1 MSKIQ
6 SVTSYQN
13 KPNLRQ
19 KQTNFAQN
27 TNFGGANAVNR
38 AQEIMIDRALTDYLG
53 LGGKFIDWMSSTT
66 GEVQNILVMNLG
78 TAFVA
83 PLFIANNPISKDDKN
98 TKAYAAWR
106 QPISAVIALAFGLGI
121 NIPVAKYLDSKVTQG
136 ELEKFDL
143 SAQPPSEYIKV
154 RYNGIKRHFNHL
166 KGADK
171 EYFDMVKDG
180 ETTSVKAFVDK
191 FPTYNEFKE
200 AVHGVTLKKAAIKLL
215 NKDNPKGLYNQTLKD
230 FLIEN
235 LKFEEDYVD
244 KSILNPDLTEKLL
257 SKIKAMDF
265 LREVGYKDEEV
276 DEKSLRTFLNDNYHR
291 DKVDL
296 DSKIRKIITRSGESL
311 IPEEM
316 KNAEKITLERLFK
329 NLKID
334 YDFYKHEF
342 LNKKMHDFLLWL
354 DDQMKIKSGKIN
366 KNLADAIEKS
376 FKNRLEE
383 FAMQIAKNAANKASI
398 NYGAFKK
405 ILGIVLSLMILPFS
419 CGLLNWAYPKIM
431 KKCFPNL
438 CKKPED
444 KADNKGGK

>member
-6 SVTSYQN
+6 SITNYQN

-19 KQTNFAQN
+19 KQTNFAKN
-27 TNFGGANAVNR
+27 TNFCGINAVNK

-53 LGGKFIDWMSSTT
+53 LRGKFIDWMSSTT
-66 GEVQNILVMNLG
+66 GEVQNILVINLG

-83 PLFIANNPISKDDKN
+83 PLFIANNPISKEDKD

-106 QPISAVIALAFGLGI
+106 QPISAVIALAFSLGI

-143 SAQPPSEYIKV
+143 SAQPPPEYIKV
-154 RYNGIKRHFNHL
+154 RYNGIKRNFNHL

-171 EYFDMVKDG
+171 EYFDMVKD
-180 ETTSVKAFVDK
+180 EEITSAKTFVDK

-200 AVHGVTLKKAAIKLL
+200 AVHEVTLKKAAIKLL

-235 LKFEEDYVD
+235 LKFEEDYVN
-244 KSILNPDLTEKLL
+244 KSILNPDLTENRLTE
-257 SKIKAMDF
+257 IKAIDF
-265 LREVGYKDEEV
+265 LRECGYKEINETA
-276 DEKSLRTFLNDNYHR
+276 LRTFVNKNYHIEA
-291 DKVDL
+291 DL
-296 DSKIRKIITRSGESL
+296 DSESRKVVSRIVESFV
-311 IPEEM
+311 PEKM
-316 KNAEKITLERLFK
+316 KNSEKITLKHLFK
-329 NLKID
+329 ILNIEKG
-334 YDFYKHEF
+334 FYKHESLKTKMDKF
-342 LNKKMHDFLLWL
+342 LVWL
-354 DDQMKIKSGKIN
+354 DKSIDIEL
-366 KNLADAIEKS
+366 KNVEGLKEPVKKLPSEELLKKLAA
-376 FKNRLEE
+376 
-383 FAMQIAKNAANKASI
+383 QIAKNAANKASI

-405 ILGIVLSLMILPFS
+405 ILGIVLSLIILPFS
-419 CGLLNWAYPKIM
+419 CGLLNWAYPRIM